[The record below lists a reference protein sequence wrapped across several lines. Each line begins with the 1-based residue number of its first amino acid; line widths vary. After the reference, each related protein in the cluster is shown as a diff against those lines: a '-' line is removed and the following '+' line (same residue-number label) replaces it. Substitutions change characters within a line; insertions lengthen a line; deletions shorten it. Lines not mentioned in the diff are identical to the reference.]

1 MNPHG
6 QEAYDDRIRERIER
20 EAEERR
26 RLGLPEPRPW
36 TPPTPEQLEALR
48 PKKKRGRKSRT
59 EYARWM

>member
-20 EAEERR
+20 EADERR
-26 RLGLPEPRPW
+26 RLGLPEPAPW

-48 PKKKRGRKSRT
+48 PKKARRKSRKDF
-59 EYARWM
+59 AKWM